1 VVDHVL
7 DLSVKEVHRLT
18 STISRRGIKNKKQL
32 TTKNAKRREKRTAK
46 GEQHSGNRHVSL
58 FAFLS
63 RIFAFFVV
71 DHVLDLSVKVMHR
84 LKSAIS
90 RRASKNEKQSTT
102 KNAKKREKG
111 MLACGYWSGDG
122 HFHLSAFLSRFF
134 AFFVVDHVLGLSV
147 KVMHRLKSAISRR
160 DINHEKPLTTK
171 SH

>member
-1 VVDHVL
+1 MLACGLCSCDGPFL
-7 DLSVKEVHRLT
+7 
-18 STISRRGIKNKKQL
+18 
-32 TTKNAKRREKRTAK
+32 
-46 GEQHSGNRHVSL
+46 L

-63 RIFAFFVV
+63 RFFAFFVV
-71 DHVLDLSVKVMHR
+71 DHVLDLSAKVMHR

-122 HFHLSAFLSRFF
+122 HFHLSVFLSRFF
-134 AFFVVDHVLGLSV
+134 VFFVVNHVLGLSV
-147 KVMHRLKSAISRR
+147 KRSHRLRSTTSRR
-160 DINHEKPLTTK
+160 AINHEKQIETK